1 MNKARVVVKPAAQVW
16 LDKARSLLLGK
27 LIKSGGAGSVYLLPD
42 APTQVAKLY
51 HPHLDREKNRRK
63 IEAMLELSPELP
75 DQLENGKRY
84 IQIAWP
90 QSALQDA
97 KGRFIGFAMPLL
109 DMAHTAELEQI
120 MQERQA
126 RAAGL
131 PTGLG
136 AKLTLAANLAG
147 VLEALHQQ
155 QHYVVDLK
163 PVNLRFYRDSLY
175 IAMLDCDGFSIQG
188 RAEQGRAERF
198 PAEQFTADYLAPE
211 FQRKGMQAGSES
223 TQDRFALAV
232 VIFQLLNFGIH
243 PYSGRAANAQ
253 VATDLPGRIRDGCY
267 AYGVQPNKS
276 IAPNTTSGHA
286 LMPPDVRAMFDRAF
300 SNSPRAVR
308 PSPLDWQQLLRPYAQ
323 KSGGLLTVCAV
334 NPEHQHFTGFA
345 CAACAREQL
354 IAQAAQQQ
362 TMAQAQSQARVPA
375 RAGRRRTAPA
385 APVSTPLPVA
395 GTPVSGKG
403 WVAVVVIIVL
413 LLIGFSVWT
422 STPDKVAERTAEQ
435 TQAEEK
441 ASLEKLD
448 WRERKPVEFMPSDAR
463 QVIRNLSQALKSGDD
478 SVLLRGMQWLYK
490 AGPSR
495 ENGRSDRV
503 REQLRESLIEG
514 PGWLPGVR
522 DGMADQMRDL
532 LIEKPRDYLASA
544 ALGRIHLAF
553 NEPVAARQYF
563 EQSVWARPTDG
574 VAWIG
579 LAATALRAGD
589 EAEAVNFAG
598 LGFATAQRFAIYNEL
613 STEPGEAPD
622 NGVER
627 TERRMERAGKIL
639 LLAMPRT
646 FQKRW
651 ETVLADGQAL
661 AGRIAA
667 KPDLPATRAA
677 VALPSLPALVLTR
690 PGMAELQ
697 GENALSIS
705 VSEGGAMTAV
715 VSDQPMD
722 PRINKLLIDHLKKWP
737 YVSAIENGQIRSSS
751 VEVLLRYRDG
761 KMVFTLPAPLPEKEK
776 AP

>member
-1 MNKARVVVKPAAQVW
+1 MSKLKAVVKPAAQVW
-16 LDKARSLLLGK
+16 LDRARSLLLGK

-109 DMAHTAELEQI
+109 DMALTAELEQI

-188 RAEQGRAERF
+188 RAGQGRAERF

-276 IAPNTTSGHA
+276 IAPNATSGHA
-286 LMPPDVRAMFDRAF
+286 LMPPDLRAMFDRAF

-323 KSGGLLTVCAV
+323 KSGGLLAVCAV

-362 TMAQAQSQARVPA
+362 TLAQAQSQTRAPA

-413 LLIGFSVWT
+413 LLIGFAVWT
-422 STPDKVAERTAEQ
+422 STPDKVAERSAEQ
-435 TQAEEK
+435 TEAEQQ

-463 QVIRNLSQALKSGDD
+463 EVLRNLSQALKSGDD
-478 SVLLRGMQWLYK
+478 SVLIRGMQWLYK

-544 ALGRIHLAF
+544 ALGRIHLSLG
-553 NEPVAARQYF
+553 EPVAARQYF
-563 EQSVWARPTDG
+563 EQSIWARPTDG

-589 EAEAVNFAG
+589 ETEAVNFAG
-598 LGFATAQRFAIYNEL
+598 LGFATAQRFAIYNAL

-639 LLAMPRT
+639 LLAMPRASG
-646 FQKRW
+646 KRW
-651 ETVLADGQAL
+651 EQVLADGREL

-677 VALPSLPALVLTR
+677 VALPTLPALVFK
-690 PGMAELQ
+690 PQDMAGLH
-697 GENALSIS
+697 GDNALSIS

-722 PRINKLLIDHLKKWP
+722 PRINKLLVDHLKKWP

-761 KMVFTLPAPLPEKEK
+761 KMLFSLPPPLPPK
-776 AP
+776 